1 MSIFEKIKEEALNQF
16 IEVIEWLDN
25 TGDTILY
32 RFPVHG
38 QEIKNGAQLIVRE
51 SQTAV
56 FVFEGQVADVF
67 TPGRYTIEGGNTP
80 ILSKLGAWKYGFNS
94 PIKSE
99 VYFVNTKQFT
109 DMKWGTSNPI
119 MLRDADFGI
128 VRLRAFGAYSLRVAD
143 PAEFIR
149 QIAGTNAQFQTEDI
163 DGQLKR
169 AIVTEFSDALGEMK
183 IPALDL
189 AAQYKE
195 LGEAIRAKIN
205 EDFSG
210 YGLEVTKFY
219 VENISLPPEVEA
231 AMDKRASMG
240 ALGDAQKYMQ
250 FQAADALRDAAQ
262 NEGGGAGL
270 GAGLGAGFAVGNQ
283 MANVFGGGQG
293 PRRRSGR
300 RRGNGA
306 MPEPAASRTPRAL
319 NSARIAAARWKSQRY
334 RASNAGPSC
343 ARAPSSAR
351 NADRARKRPSAPT
364 ASTSSRRALNSA
376 PNAARKRKQPGKYV
390 RIYILIRRIPEEF
403 RDAFLACTAEER

>member
-1 MSIFEKIKEEALNQF
+1 MSIIDKVKEAAMNQF
-16 IEVIEWLDN
+16 IEVIEWLDDSQ
-25 TGDTILY
+25 DTLLY
-32 RFPVHG
+32 RFPVYQ

-51 SQTAV
+51 SQAAV

-67 TPGRYTIEGGNTP
+67 TPGRYTVEGGNTP

-94 PIKSE
+94 PIKAE

-143 PAEFIR
+143 PGGFIKE
-149 QIAGTNAQFQTEDI
+149 IAGTNAHFQTEDI

-169 AIVTEFSDALGEMK
+169 AIVTEFSDALGELK

-195 LGEAIRAKIN
+195 LGDQIRSKIN
-205 EDFSG
+205 EDFGSW
-210 YGLEVTKFY
+210 GLEVTKFF

-240 ALGDAQKYMQ
+240 ALGDAQRYAQ

-270 GAGLGAGFAVGNQ
+270 GAGLGAGFAVGGQ
-283 MANVFGGGQG
+283 MANAFGAG
-293 PRRRSGR
+293 PQA
-300 RRGNGA
+300 N
-306 MPEPAASRTPRAL
+306 
-319 NSARIAAARWKSQRY
+319 AAATPGG
-334 RASNAGPSC
+334 ASPATVSCPSC
-343 ARAPSSAR
+343 GKQNAIGAKFCAECGGKMEIVQVPCVKCGAKLREGAKFCSECGISQEKAKCTGCQAELSAGAKFCPECGTRAEP
-351 NADRARKRPSAPT
+351 P
-364 ASTSSRRALNSA
+364 
-376 PNAARKRKQPGKYV
+376 
-390 RIYILIRRIPEEF
+390 
-403 RDAFLACTAEER
+403 AE

>member
-1 MSIFEKIKEEALNQF
+1 MSIIDKVKEAAMNQF
-16 IEVIEWLDN
+16 IEVIEWLDDSK
-25 TGDTILY
+25 DTLLY
-32 RFPVHG
+32 RFPVYQ
-38 QEIKNGAQLIVRE
+38 QEIKNGAQLTVRE
-51 SQTAV
+51 SQAAV

-67 TPGRYTIEGGNTP
+67 TPGRYTVEGGNTP
-80 ILSKLGAWKYGFNS
+80 ILSKLGAWKHGFNS

-119 MLRDADFGI
+119 MLRDQDFGI

-143 PAEFIR
+143 PSEFIKEV
-149 QIAGTNAQFQTEDI
+149 AGTNAHFQTEDI

-195 LGEAIRAKIN
+195 LGGAIRDKIN
-205 EDFSG
+205 EDFKA

-219 VENISLPPEVEA
+219 VENISLPPEVEE
-231 AMDKRASMG
+231 AMDRRASMG

-270 GAGLGAGFAVGNQ
+270 GAGLGAGFAVGGQ
-283 MANVFGGGQG
+283 MANAFG
-293 PRRRSGR
+293 
-300 RRGNGA
+300 
-306 MPEPAASRTPRAL
+306 
-319 NSARIAAARWKSQRY
+319 
-334 RASNAGPSC
+334 AGPQPNTAGTQAGASPATTTCPNCGKQNAVGAKFC
-343 ARAPSSAR
+343 ADCGGKMETSKVPCVKCNAELREGAKFCSECGSSQEKEKCSNCQAEL
-351 NADRARKRPSAPT
+351 SAGAKFCPECGT
-364 ASTSSRRALNSA
+364 KTEE
-376 PNAARKRKQPGKYV
+376 AAV
-390 RIYILIRRIPEEF
+390 
-403 RDAFLACTAEER
+403 

>member
-1 MSIFEKIKEEALNQF
+1 MDKVKEAASNQF

-25 TGDTILY
+25 SQDTLLY
-32 RFPVHG
+32 RFPVYQ

-51 SQTAV
+51 SQAAV

-67 TPGRYTIEGGNTP
+67 TPGRYTVEGGNTP

-143 PAEFIR
+143 PANFIKEV
-149 QIAGTNAQFQTEDI
+149 AGTNAHFQTEDI

-169 AIVTEFSDALGEMK
+169 AIVSEFSDAIGEMK

-205 EDFSG
+205 QDFSS

-219 VENISLPPEVEA
+219 IENISLPPEVEA

-270 GAGLGAGFAVGNQ
+270 GAGLGAGFAVGGQ
-283 MANVFGGGQG
+283 MANAFGAGQPGGQQGGGAAATVACPACGKQNNPAAKFCADCG
-293 PRRRSGR
+293 GKMEIAQVPCVKC
-300 RRGNGA
+300 GA
-306 MPEPAASRTPRAL
+306 KLREGAKFCSECGSTQEKQKCANCQAELAPGAKFCAECGTKTPDAVEPAA
-319 NSARIAAARWKSQRY
+319 
-334 RASNAGPSC
+334 
-343 ARAPSSAR
+343 
-351 NADRARKRPSAPT
+351 
-364 ASTSSRRALNSA
+364 
-376 PNAARKRKQPGKYV
+376 
-390 RIYILIRRIPEEF
+390 
-403 RDAFLACTAEER
+403 